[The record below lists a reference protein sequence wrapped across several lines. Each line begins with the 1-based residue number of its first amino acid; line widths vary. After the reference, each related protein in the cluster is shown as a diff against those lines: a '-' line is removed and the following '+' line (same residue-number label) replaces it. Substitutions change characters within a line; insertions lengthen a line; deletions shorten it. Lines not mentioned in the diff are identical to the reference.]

1 MAERCRWKANGML
14 KIIGAGLVIVAAAAI
29 ASAGLADPLP
39 TTAKPL
45 SSDAVT
51 KLYAGKTAVG
61 KDSDIFFAPSGIAKG
76 ILGKP
81 KAASTLMGTWSVA
94 ANEICL
100 YIFRNKDPTTYRDC
114 YKYWQDGGH
123 IITLWSSRS
132 DGTAADEKTGYYRGE
147 ESKLKPDDLVSGK
160 YDAAGGS

>member
-1 MAERCRWKANGML
+1 ML
-14 KIIGAGLVIVAAAAI
+14 KIVGAALVIIAEAFPSSAA
-29 ASAGLADPLP
+29 LAETLP
-39 TTAKPL
+39 TTARPM

-61 KDSDIFFAPSGIAKG
+61 KDSDIFFAQSGIEKG

-81 KAASTLMGTWSVA
+81 KATNTLMGTWSVA
-94 ANEICL
+94 DNEICI
-100 YIFRNKDPTTYRDC
+100 YVFRKKDPNTYRDC

-123 IITLWSSRS
+123 IITLWSSHS
-132 DGTAADEKTGYYRGE
+132 DGTAVDEKTGYYRGE
-147 ESKLKPDDLVSGK
+147 EGKLKPGDLVSEK